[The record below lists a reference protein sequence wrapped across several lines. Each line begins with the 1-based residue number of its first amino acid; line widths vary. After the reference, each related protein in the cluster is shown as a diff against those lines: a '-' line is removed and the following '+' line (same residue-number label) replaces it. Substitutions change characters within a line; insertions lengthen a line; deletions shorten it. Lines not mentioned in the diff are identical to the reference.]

1 METLNEID
9 HLQSSVFGRPQPRHG
24 LQLLHWFSHDYVT
37 FNNDSEMVTVRNP
50 KKKAFGFHRFFDNIE
65 EHDGQCNQLLPDQG
79 LPYYEVGN
87 LNKPGS
93 ENLPD
98 YVSENHT
105 VHNDDSNI
113 DRIIISLQSD
123 RVLDRIYVTQHDHQR
138 GAFDPERT
146 YRISKGLISIIRN
159 LELDELLEQ
168 AGYSLPCP
176 SSIDTLN
183 EMRYLQSSGFGRPR
197 PRHGLHL
204 LHWFAHDYVKFNKNC
219 EMVTVRNPKKKA
231 FGFHR
236 FFDNIEEHDGQC
248 NQLLPDQD
256 LPYYEVGNLN
266 KPGSE
271 NLPDYV
277 SENHT
282 VHNDDSNI
290 DRIIISLQSDLVL
303 DRIYVTQH
311 DHHRGAFDPQR
322 TYRISKGLISI
333 IRNLELDELLE
344 QTGYS

>member
-9 HLQSSVFGRPQPRHG
+9 HLQSSGFGRPLPRHG
-24 LQLLHWFSHDYVT
+24 LHLLHWFSHEYVT

-50 KKKAFGFHRFFDNIE
+50 KKKAFGCHRFFA
-65 EHDGQCNQLLPDQG
+65 NQLLPEQE
-79 LPYYEVGN
+79 LPCYEVGN
-87 LNKPGS
+87 LKAPGS

-98 YVSENHT
+98 YVIQNHT
-105 VHNDDSNI
+105 GHNDDSNI

-123 RVLDRIYVTQHDHQR
+123 RVLDRIYVTQHDHHR
-138 GAFDPERT
+138 GAFDPKRT
-146 YRISKGLISIIRN
+146 YRISKGLVSIIRN

-168 AGYSLPCP
+168 TGYFLPCP
-176 SSIDTLN
+176 PSIDTLN
-183 EMRYLQSSGFGRPR
+183 EMRHLQSSGFGRPL

-204 LHWFAHDYVKFNKNC
+204 LHWFSHEYVTFNNDS

-236 FFDNIEEHDGQC
+236 FHDNIEEHDGQR

-266 KPGSE
+266 APGSK
-271 NLPDYV
+271 NLPRYV
-277 SENHT
+277 SENHAG
-282 VHNDDSNI
+282 HNNDSNI
-290 DRIIISLQSDLVL
+290 DRIIISLQSHLVL

-333 IRNLELDELLE
+333 IRNLDLDELLE
-344 QTGYS
+344 ETGYS

>member
-9 HLQSSVFGRPQPRHG
+9 RLQSSGFGRPLPRHG
-24 LQLLHWFSHDYVT
+24 LHLLHWFSHEYVT

-50 KKKAFGFHRFFDNIE
+50 KKKAFGFHRFID
-65 EHDGQCNQLLPDQG
+65 NQLLPDQG
-79 LPYYEVGN
+79 FPFYEVGN
-87 LNKPGS
+87 LKAPGS

-98 YVSENHT
+98 SVIQNHT
-105 VHNDDSNI
+105 ENNDDSNI

-123 RVLDRIYVTQHDHQR
+123 RVLDRIYVTQQHHYR
-138 GAFDPERT
+138 GAFDPQHT
-146 YRISKGLISIIRN
+146 YRISKGLISIIRK

-168 AGYSLPCP
+168 TGYFLPCP
-176 SSIDTLN
+176 PSIETLN
-183 EMRYLQSSGFGRPR
+183 EMRQLQSSDFGIPR

-204 LHWFAHDYVKFNKNC
+204 LYWFAHEYVKFNKKG
-219 EMVTVRNPKKKA
+219 EMVTVRSPKKKA

-266 KPGSE
+266 APGSDK
-271 NLPDYV
+271 LPHYV
-277 SENHT
+277 SKNHT
-282 VHNDDSNI
+282 GHNNDSNI

-311 DHHRGAFDPQR
+311 DHHRGAFDPQH

-344 QTGYS
+344 ETGYS

>member
-9 HLQSSVFGRPQPRHG
+9 HLQSSVFGRPWPRHG

-37 FNNDSEMVTVRNP
+37 FNNDS
-50 KKKAFGFHRFFDNIE
+50 
-65 EHDGQCNQLLPDQG
+65 
-79 LPYYEVGN
+79 
-87 LNKPGS
+87 
-93 ENLPD
+93 
-98 YVSENHT
+98 
-105 VHNDDSNI
+105 
-113 DRIIISLQSD
+113 
-123 RVLDRIYVTQHDHQR
+123 
-138 GAFDPERT
+138 
-146 YRISKGLISIIRN
+146 
-159 LELDELLEQ
+159 
-168 AGYSLPCP
+168 
-176 SSIDTLN
+176 
-183 EMRYLQSSGFGRPR
+183 
-197 PRHGLHL
+197 
-204 LHWFAHDYVKFNKNC
+204 

-282 VHNDDSNI
+282 GHSDDSNI
-290 DRIIISLQSDLVL
+290 DRIIISLQSDRVL

-311 DHHRGAFDPQR
+311 DHQRGAFDPQR

-344 QTGYS
+344 KTGYS

>member
-1 METLNEID
+1 
-9 HLQSSVFGRPQPRHG
+9 
-24 LQLLHWFSHDYVT
+24 
-37 FNNDSEMVTVRNP
+37 MVTVLNP
-50 KKKAFGFHRFFDNIE
+50 KKKAFGFQSFIDKK
-65 EHDGQCNQLLPDQG
+65 LLPDQG
-79 LPYYEVGN
+79 FPYYMVGN
-87 LNKPGS
+87 LKAPRS
-93 ENLPD
+93 ENLPG

-105 VHNDDSNI
+105 GHNDDSNI

-123 RVLDRIYVTQHDHQR
+123 LVLDRIYVTQQYHHR
-138 GAFDPERT
+138 GAFYPKRT
-146 YRISKGLISIIRN
+146 YCISKGLVSIISN
-159 LELDELLEQ
+159 LDLDELLEQ

-183 EMRYLQSSGFGRPR
+183 EMRYLQSYGFGRPR

-204 LHWFAHDYVKFNKNC
+204 LHWFAHDYVKYNKMGK
-219 EMVTVRNPKKKA
+219 MVTVRNPKKTV

-236 FFDNIEEHDGQC
+236 FFDNIEELDGQC
-248 NQLLPDQD
+248 NQLLPNQD

-266 KPGSE
+266 APGSQ
-271 NLPDYV
+271 NLPRYV
-277 SENHT
+277 CKNYT
-282 VHNDDSNI
+282 GHNDDSNI

-311 DHHRGAFDPQR
+311 DHRRGAFDPQR

-344 QTGYS
+344 KTGYS